1 MANTAVRPTEAKKVS
16 WQQFGKNF
24 DRPVT
29 IDEAIKIAGLDYDVE
44 TAPLLRVPNEV
55 IESIMRG
62 EDINFVPTRKNIIES
77 HKATY
82 RTDTGDNFGVVGKNY
97 GLVDNAKAFEFI
109 NFIKEVSGEEPLI
122 ETAGSLGY
130 GERMFVSCRL
140 GADSYLN
147 GNSDAIKNYVLF
159 TNTFDG
165 SGAVMAMFT
174 KVRVICQNT
183 LNMAIQGCPNKIIF
197 KHTKNV
203 NARLDWEIEENRR
216 KALEIFSRSVE
227 FSKTFID
234 RMLLLKSQNVTTEQV
249 RDLTAKMYLTPKQF
263 NLFTENN
270 FNIDGIDE
278 ISTRTKNQILQ
289 LRDAIDYGVGQEEH
303 RGTKLW
309 LLNGITTML
318 HNEKKWKTPQDEF
331 NSLIDGDGTKKVQK
345 MYDLLLAA

>member
-62 EDINFVPTRKNIIES
+62 EEINFTPTRKNIIES

-234 RMLLLKSQNVTTEQV
+234 R
-249 RDLTAKMYLTPKQF
+249 
-263 NLFTENN
+263 
-270 FNIDGIDE
+270 IDE

>member
-1 MANTAVRPTEAKKVS
+1 MDNTTVRPTEAKRIS

-29 IDEAIKIAGLDYDVE
+29 IDEAIELAGLDYEVD
-44 TAPLLRVPNEV
+44 TAPLLRVSKDV
-55 IESIMRG
+55 IDGIMRG
-62 EDINFVPTRKNIIES
+62 EKVDFVPTRKDIIDS
-77 HKATY
+77 HKVTY

-97 GLVDNAKAFEFI
+97 GLVANSKAFEFI

-130 GERMFVSCRL
+130 GERMFVTCRL

-147 GNSDAIKNYVLF
+147 GDRDAIKNYVLF

-165 SGAVMAMFT
+165 SGAVMALFT

-183 LNMAIQGCPNKIIF
+183 LNIAIQGCPNKIIF

-203 NARLDWEIEENRR
+203 NARLDWEVEENRR
-216 KALEIFSRSVE
+216 RALETFSRSVK
-227 FSKTFID
+227 FSKVFID
-234 RMLLLKSQNVTTEQV
+234 RMMLLKSQNVTSDMV
-249 RDLTAKMYLTPKQF
+249 RDLTAKMYLTPQQF
-263 NLFTENN
+263 NLFTDNN
-270 FNIDGIDE
+270 FKLDGIDE
-278 ISTRTKNQILQ
+278 ISTRTKNQIFQ
-289 LRDAIDYGVGQEEH
+289 LRDSVDFGVGQEEH

-318 HNEKKWKTPQDEF
+318 HNEKKWKTSQDEF
-331 NSLIDGDGTKKVQK
+331 NSLIDGDGAKKVQK
-345 MYDLLLAA
+345 MYNLLLAA